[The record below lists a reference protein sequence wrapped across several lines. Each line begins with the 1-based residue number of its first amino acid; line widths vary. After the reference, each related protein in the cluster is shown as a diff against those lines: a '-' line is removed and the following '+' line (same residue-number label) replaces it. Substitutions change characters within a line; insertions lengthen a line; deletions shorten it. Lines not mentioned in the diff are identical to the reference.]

1 MVTQH
6 GEHGEPGQVHEEVEV
21 KYDLAPDAEAPTL
34 GALLGDLPGADER
47 GYREGDPVEHE
58 LEAVYFDTRDLR
70 LSAAR
75 TTLRRRTG
83 GHDAGWH
90 LKTPWREG
98 ARQERHLPLGRAVKT
113 VPAPLRRLVADVT
126 GDQTLVPVA
135 RITTHR
141 TVRTLVDA
149 AGTALV
155 ELADDRVRAQRLAG
169 GSVGQDEQ
177 EWREV
182 ELELLDG
189 DRELFDAVDAHL
201 RAAGLVVA
209 ETGSK
214 VARVLAGAPAP
225 RTDDAPAAGADAPRP
240 DAPRPA
246 DRVLT
251 PAAPRRTDLGPGSR
265 AGDVLV
271 AHLAEQVQRV
281 LDQDPLVRADAPDSV
296 HAMRVATRRL
306 RSALK
311 TYGPLLAT
319 STKPVRAELRRLAAE
334 LGEARDAEVLR
345 DRLVRSVASLDAD
358 HHDHSAD
365 HADQHGAAPDGVP
378 QRVREQLEGDYRT
391 AHDRVL
397 AELDSERHQSLLDA
411 LQDLV
416 ERPEFSARGRRKA
429 AKVLPKRVAKTFGA
443 LADLVQQAQDTG
455 PGPARD
461 ELLHE
466 ARKAAKQTRYAA
478 EAVVVVFGKDAKRFA
493 KAVTE
498 LQEVLGEHQD
508 SVVTRQRLRDL
519 AATAH
524 PEVAFAYGRLFAQE
538 EVHAAATEADVEEV
552 WAAARA
558 KRLHRWLR

>member
-1 MVTQH
+1 MVTQ
-6 GEHGEPGQVHEEVEV
+6 HGEPGQVHEEVEV
-21 KYDLAPDAEAPTL
+21 KYDLAPDAEAPAL
-34 GALLGDLPGADER
+34 AALLRDLPGADER
-47 GYREGDPVEHE
+47 GYREGTPVEHE

-90 LKTPWREG
+90 LKTPGREG

-141 TVRTLVDA
+141 TVRTLLDA

-155 ELADDRVRAQRLAG
+155 ELADDRVRARRLAR
-169 GSVGQDEQ
+169 GSEPEDEQ

-209 ETGSK
+209 GTGSK
-214 VARVLAGAPAP
+214 VARVLAGGPAP
-225 RTDDAPAAGADAPRP
+225 RTADVPAAGPGASRP
-240 DAPRPA
+240 GAPRPA

-251 PAAPRRTDLGPGSR
+251 PAAPRRAHLGPGSR

-271 AHLAEQVQRV
+271 AHLARQVQRV
-281 LDQDPLVRADAPDSV
+281 LDEDPRVRVDAPDAV

-306 RSALK
+306 RSALT
-311 TYGPLLAT
+311 TYGSLLAT
-319 STKPVRAELRRLAAE
+319 PTGPVRGELRWLAGE
-334 LGEARDAEVLR
+334 LGGARDAEVLR
-345 DRLVRSVASLDAD
+345 DRLAESVAALD
-358 HHDHSAD
+358 DHSD
-365 HADQHGAAPDGVP
+365 DGSDDGSALP
-378 QRVREQLEGDYRT
+378 RLVREQLEGEHRA
-391 AHDRVL
+391 AHERVL
-397 AELDSERHQSLLDA
+397 AELDSERYRSLLDT

-416 ERPEFSARGRRKA
+416 ERPVFSGRGRRRA
-429 AKVLPKRVAKTFGA
+429 GKVLPRRVATTFRA
-443 LADLVQQAQDTG
+443 LADLVDRAADAGAG
-455 PGPARD
+455 PERD

-466 ARKAAKQTRYAA
+466 ARKAAKRSRYAA
-478 EAVVVVFGKDAKRFA
+478 EAVVVVFGGDAKRFA
-493 KAVTE
+493 KAVTG

-519 AATAH
+519 AVAAR
-524 PEVAFAYGRLFAQE
+524 PEVAFAYGRLFARE
-538 EVHAAATEADVEEV
+538 EVHAAATEADVARV
-552 WAAARA
+552 WSAARS